1 MMTRHFAIWPE
12 EMPKTL
18 DAPEQ
23 TIYQNLATSAAR
35 FPERRALV
43 FYGTEITYAELLDRV
58 ERLAGWMQSEAGIA
72 KGDRVLLCLQNSPHF
87 VIGYFAILRAN
98 AVVVPVNPM
107 SKGAELAH
115 LAKDTGARLLL
126 AGQEGLADAEPLVA
140 AGLLDRVL
148 VATYANEINP
158 AHDIAQHIALP
169 DALAALDAAAVAGPG
184 LTCWSDALAAGHTP
198 APHLARPDDL
208 AVIPYS
214 SGTTGQ
220 PKGCMHSH
228 RTVMNTAWGGLVWNP
243 ATEEDVHLATLP
255 FFHVTGMQG
264 VMNGPIL
271 KGGCI
276 VILIRW
282 NRAHAAHLIKHY
294 RVTRWRSITTMAID
308 LVNDPEV
315 ASYDLSSL
323 KAIGGGG
330 ASMPEVVAN
339 KLHAITGLD
348 YIEGYGLSETMAAT
362 HTNPVHAPKRQCLGM
377 PMFDVDSR
385 ILSVTEGPD
394 LGKELGPDEVG
405 EIVTHGPQ
413 VFLGYWNN
421 PQATAEAFIEIDGK
435 PFFRTGDLGYYD
447 ENGYFFMVDRV
458 KRMINASGFKVWPAE
473 VEALMH
479 RHPDIVEVCVIA
491 SPDPRRGETVKACI
505 VPATAARNRLTG
517 QDVIDW
523 CKTQMAAYKC
533 PTQVAFVDSLPKSG
547 AGKVLWRALTEA
559 EFAPQTTTKTGTER

>member
-1 MMTRHFAIWPE
+1 MPMMTRHYAIWPE
-12 EMPKTL
+12 GMPKSL
-18 DAPEQ
+18 DAPNR
-23 TIYQNLATSAAR
+23 TLFANLAETAAR
-35 FPERRALV
+35 FPDRKALI
-43 FYGTEITYAELLDRV
+43 FYGREWTYADLLADV
-58 ERLAGWMQSEAGIA
+58 ERLAGWMQAKAGIA
-72 KGDRVLLCLQNSPHF
+72 KGDRVLLGVQNSPHF
-87 VIGYFAILRAN
+87 VIGYFATLRAD

-107 SKGAELAH
+107 SRGAELDH
-115 LAKDTGARLLL
+115 LARDTGARLMIG
-126 AGQEGLADAEPLVA
+126 GQEGLGDSAPLIA

-148 VATYANEINP
+148 VATYAAGTDP
-158 AHDIAQHIALP
+158 DSDIPLP
-169 DALAALDAAAVAGPG
+169 EALAALDAADVQGTG
-184 LTCWSDALAAGHTP
+184 LTRWEDALAAGLQP
-198 APHLARPDDL
+198 GPHLAQPDDL

-228 RTVMNTAWGGLVWNP
+228 RTVMETAWGGLIWNP
-243 ATEEDVHLATLP
+243 SSEEDVHLATLP
-255 FFHVTGMQG
+255 FFHATGMQG
-264 VMNGPIL
+264 VMNGPVI

-282 NRAHAAHLIKHY
+282 NRAHAAALIQRH

-308 LVNDPEV
+308 LVNDPDV
-315 ASYDLSSL
+315 GSYDLSSL

-330 ASMPEVVAN
+330 ASMPEAVAD
-339 KLHAITGLD
+339 KLKVITGLD

-362 HTNPVHAPKRQCLGM
+362 HTNPVHAPKRQCLGV

-385 ILSVTEGPD
+385 ILAVTESGD
-394 LGKELGPDEVG
+394 VGAELGQGEVG

-421 PQATAEAFIEIDGK
+421 PKATAEAFLEIAGK
-435 PFFRTGDLGYYD
+435 RFFRTGDLGYYD

-479 RHPDIVEVCVIA
+479 RHPDIAEVCVIA
-491 SPDPRRGETVKACI
+491 APDPRRGETVKACV
-505 VPATAARNRLTG
+505 VPTPKARGQLTEKA
-517 QDVIDW
+517 VIDW

-533 PTQVAFVDSLPKSG
+533 PTKVAFMDSLPRSG

-559 EFAPQTTTKTGTER
+559 EFATQTDSRTGTEP

>member
-23 TIYQNLATSAAR
+23 TIYQNLSTSAAR

-184 LTCWSDALAAGHTP
+184 LTRWSDALAAGHTP

-421 PQATAEAFIEIDGK
+421 PQATAEAFMEIDGK

>member
-1 MMTRHFAIWPE
+1 MMTRHYAVWPE
-12 EMPKTL
+12 GASKTL
-18 DAPEQ
+18 DAPER
-23 TIYQNLATSAAR
+23 TIFANLAETAAR
-35 FPERRALV
+35 FPDRKALI
-43 FYGTEITYAELLDRV
+43 FYGREWTYADLLADV
-58 ERLAGWMQSEAGIA
+58 ERLAGWMQAKAGIA
-72 KGDRVLLCLQNSPHF
+72 KGDRVLLCVQNSPHF
-87 VIGYFAILRAN
+87 VIGYFATLRAD

-107 SKGAELAH
+107 SKGAELEH
-115 LAKDTGARLLL
+115 LARDTGARLMIG
-126 AGQEGLADAEPLVA
+126 GQEGLPDSEPLIA
-140 AGLLDRVL
+140 AGMLDHVL
-148 VATYANEINP
+148 VATYAVGTAPMPKVPLP
-158 AHDIAQHIALP
+158 A
-169 DALAALDAAAVAGPG
+169 ALASLQASDVAGPG
-184 LTCWSDALAAGHTP
+184 LTRWQEALDATLTP
-198 APHLARPDDL
+198 GPHLAQPDDL

-243 ATEEDVHLATLP
+243 ADEQDVHLATLP

-264 VMNGPIL
+264 VMNGPVL

-282 NRAHAAHLIKHY
+282 NRGHAAHLIQHY

-308 LVNDPEV
+308 LVNDPDV
-315 ASYDLSSL
+315 ARYDLSTL
-323 KAIGGGG
+323 KSIGGGG
-330 ASMPEVVAN
+330 AAMPEAIAD

-362 HTNPVHAPKRQCLGM
+362 HTNPVQAPKRQCLGV

-385 ILSVTEGPD
+385 ILSVTDGPD
-394 LGKELGPDEVG
+394 FGKELGPNEVG

-421 PQATAEAFIEIDGK
+421 PQATAATFLEIDGK
-435 PFFRTGDLGYYD
+435 SFFRTGDLGYYD

-505 VPATAARNRLTG
+505 VPKAAARAELTEKA
-517 QDVIDW
+517 VIDW
-523 CKTQMAAYKC
+523 CRTQMAAYKC
-533 PTQVAFVDSLPKSG
+533 PTRIDFVDSLPKSG
-547 AGKVLWRALTEA
+547 AGKVLWRALTDA
-559 EFAPQTTTKTGTER
+559 EFANQTNI

>member
-1 MMTRHFAIWPE
+1 MPMMTRHYAVWPPRV
-12 EMPKTL
+12 PKSL
-18 DAPEQ
+18 DAPER
-23 TIYQNLATSAAR
+23 TLFANLAETAAR
-35 FPERRALV
+35 YPDRKALV
-43 FYGTEITYAELLDRV
+43 FYGREWTYAALLADV
-58 ERLAGWMQSEAGIA
+58 ERLAGWMQSKAGIG
-72 KGDRVLLCLQNSPHF
+72 KGDRVLICVQNSPHF
-87 VIGYFAILRAN
+87 VIGYFATLRAD

-107 SKGAELAH
+107 SKAAELEH
-115 LAKDTGARLLL
+115 LARDTGARLMLG
-126 AGQEGLADAEPLVA
+126 GQEGLAESRPLIA
-140 AGLLDRVL
+140 AGLLDNVL
-148 VATYANEINP
+148 VATYADRITP
-158 AHDIAQHIALP
+158 MPDVPLP
-169 DALAALDAAAVAGPG
+169 EALANLNAADVAGQGLTRWQDALDAGHRPG
-184 LTCWSDALAAGHTP
+184 
-198 APHLARPDDL
+198 PHLAGPDDL

-228 RTVMNTAWGGLVWNP
+228 RTVMDTAWGGQVWNP
-243 ATEEDVHLATLP
+243 STEEDVHLATLP

-264 VMNGPIL
+264 VMNGPVI

-276 VILIRW
+276 IILLRW
-282 NRAHAAHLIKHY
+282 NRTHAARLIQRF

-308 LVNDPEV
+308 LVNDPDV

-323 KAIGGGG
+323 KSIGGGG
-330 ASMPEVVAN
+330 ASMPEAVAN
-339 KLHAITGLD
+339 KLHRITGLD

-362 HTNPVHAPKRQCLGM
+362 HTNPVHAPMRQCLGI
-377 PMFDVDSR
+377 PMFGVDSR
-385 ILSVTEGPD
+385 ILSVTDGPD
-394 LGKELGPDEVG
+394 FGKELGPNEVG

-421 PQATAEAFIEIDGK
+421 PDASKEAFLEIDGK

-479 RHPDIVEVCVIA
+479 RHPDIVEACVIA

-505 VPATAARNRLTG
+505 VASPAARDRLTG

-533 PTQVAFVDSLPKSG
+533 PTKVEFVDSLPKSG

-559 EFAPQTTTKTGTER
+559 EFAPHSKSKTGTEP

>member
-1 MMTRHFAIWPE
+1 MMTRHHAIWPDTL
-12 EMPKTL
+12 PKTL
-18 DAPEQ
+18 DRPDR
-23 TIYQNLATSAAR
+23 TIFANLAETAAR
-35 FPERRALV
+35 YPDRTALV
-43 FYGTEITYAELLDRV
+43 FYGRAWSYAALLADV
-58 ERLAGWMQSEAGIA
+58 EKLAGWMQAKAGIA
-72 KGDRVLLCLQNSPHF
+72 RGDRVLLCVQNSPHF
-87 VIGYFAILRAN
+87 VIGYFATLRAD

-107 SKGAELAH
+107 SKGAELEH
-115 LAKDTGARLLL
+115 LARDTGARLLIG
-126 AGQEGLADAEPLVA
+126 GQEGLGDQQPLIA
-140 AGLLDRVL
+140 AGLLDHVL
-148 VATYANEINP
+148 VATYAHGTAP
-158 AHDIAQHIALP
+158 DADVPLP
-169 DALAALDAAAVAGPG
+169 DALASLDAADVQGAGLTRWEDALDAGHIPGPHSAV
-184 LTCWSDALAAGHTP
+184 
-198 APHLARPDDL
+198 PDDL

-228 RTVMNTAWGGLVWNP
+228 RTVMDTAWGGLVWNP
-243 ATEEDVHLATLP
+243 SSQEDVHLATLP

-264 VMNGPIL
+264 VMNGPVI

-282 NRAHAAHLIKHY
+282 NRKHAATLIARH

-308 LVNDPEV
+308 LVNDPDI

-323 KAIGGGG
+323 RSIGGGG
-330 ASMPEVVAN
+330 AAMPEAIAD

-362 HTNPVHAPKRQCLGM
+362 HTNPVHAPKRQCLGV

-385 ILSVTEGPD
+385 ILSVTEGD
-394 LGKELGPDEVG
+394 TFGQELGPNEVG

-421 PQATAEAFIEIDGK
+421 RDATAAAFLEIDGK
-435 PFFRTGDLGYYD
+435 RFFRTGDLGYYD
-447 ENGYFFMVDRV
+447 DHGYFFMVDRV

-505 VPATAARNRLTG
+505 VAKAATASPLTEKA
-517 QDVIDW
+517 VIDW

-533 PTQVAFVDSLPKSG
+533 PTRVEFVDSLPKSG
-547 AGKVLWRALTEA
+547 AGKVLWRAMTDA
-559 EFAPQTTTKTGTER
+559 EFARQANV